1 MNIFVLD
8 ACALIAYFAKENG
21 AENVKE
27 IFRQAIDDSNTKV
40 LMNKVNLLE
49 VYYDIIKSYSEPEAD
64 KMLEIVKEMP
74 IEIIQELDD
83 KVFRKAGYL
92 KAKYK
97 ISLADSIA
105 LAESIMS
112 DGTLISSDHHEFEP
126 VEQVERIKIK
136 WFR

>member
-21 AENVKE
+21 AENVKSILKE
-27 IFRQAIDDSNTKV
+27 AIDNRKTKI

-49 VYYDIIKSYSEPEAD
+49 VYYDVLKNYNEREAD
-64 KMLEIVKEMP
+64 KMLETVREMP
-74 IEIIQELDD
+74 VKIVNELEDA
-83 KVFRKAGYL
+83 VFKKAGYL

-105 LAESIMS
+105 LAESIMRN
-112 DGTLISSDHHEFEP
+112 GQLITSDHHEFE
-126 VEQVERIKIK
+126 VIEKNENIGIK